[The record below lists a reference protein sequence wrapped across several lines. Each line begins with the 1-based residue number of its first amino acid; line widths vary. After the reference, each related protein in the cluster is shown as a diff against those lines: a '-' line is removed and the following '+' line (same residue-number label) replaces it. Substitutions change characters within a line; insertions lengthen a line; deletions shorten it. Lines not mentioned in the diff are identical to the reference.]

1 VTPMSGANGLGL
13 PPSASVTP
21 MSSAAVWAVT
31 SGAVPRLP
39 LLAGPRV
46 VVVNVPDDA
55 VVLHPPPPGDAV
67 ADAAAAVRDALRFPL
82 QGPALEDVVPRGAK
96 RVTILVELPAL
107 PIPGATGDPRH
118 AAVEGASDELE
129 RIGVPSDAQT
139 LLVTAGLAR
148 RPGPAEMS
156 LVAAPEFRRRFRG
169 QVVVHDVED
178 PDLVEVGRA
187 GNIPLRVGRAL
198 VDTDAIVVVSAAES
212 VLHGGP
218 AALLAA
224 GGSEALR
231 TAGAWSLLETTASKG
246 WQSAVELEH
255 ALSARVPVLGVSL
268 VLNSP
273 QLMGTTIRGFP
284 YDEETIA
291 WVARSRLRR
300 AFGLLP
306 SALRGRAF
314 SSLRREL
321 TAAAA
326 FAGPPAVAH
335 AEALLRSI
343 AAREAVLEGTLDTV
357 IVGIP
362 PTTPYLPRERPNPLL
377 AAHLGL
383 ALALRLW
390 RDAFPVAQDGT
401 AILLHRFDRRYAHP
415 TQQPYRTFFA
425 GVTRYGRDPVDLLE
439 AERAATADARA
450 IGAYREGRSCHPLL
464 PFADWDACQ
473 PALARLGSVLIAGC
487 RDAVAARALGF
498 VPTHGVGAA
507 LELAR
512 GRAGGEPRIGV
523 VLSPPYFPIRVT
535 GGPSGFTAG

>member
-1 VTPMSGANGLGL
+1 VL
-13 PPSASVTP
+13 
-21 MSSAAVWAVT
+21 
-31 SGAVPRLP
+31 RLP
-39 LLAGPRV
+39 LLSGPRV

-55 VVLHPPPPGDAV
+55 VVLRPPSPGDPM
-67 ADAAAAVRDALRFPL
+67 ADVAAAVRDALRFPL
-82 QGPALEDVVPRGAK
+82 EGSSLEQLVPPSTA
-96 RVTILVELPAL
+96 RVTIVVELPTL
-107 PIPGATGDPRH
+107 PIPGAPIDPRH
-118 AAVEGASDELE
+118 AAIEGVSDELV
-129 RIGVPSDAQT
+129 RMGVPSQAQT
-139 LLVTAGLAR
+139 LLVAAGLAR
-148 RPGPAEMS
+148 RPGPGDMG
-156 LVAAPEFRRRFRG
+156 LIAAPEFRRRFRG

-178 PDLVEVGRA
+178 PDLVEVGRL
-187 GNIPLRVGRAL
+187 GSTPLRVNRAL
-198 VDTDAIVVVSAAES
+198 AETDAIVVVGAAET

-224 GGSEALR
+224 GGREALR
-231 TAGAWSLLETTASKG
+231 AGGAWSLLETAASQG
-246 WQSAVELEH
+246 WQSALELER
-255 ALSARVPVLGVSL
+255 ALAARVPVMGVSL
-268 VLNSP
+268 VLNHP
-273 QLMGTTIRGFP
+273 RLMGTTIRGFP
-284 YDEETIA
+284 YDEETVA
-291 WVARSRLRR
+291 WVARSSLRR

-306 SALRGRAF
+306 SALRRRAI

-343 AAREAVLEGTLDTV
+343 AAREAVLDGQLDTV

-390 RDAFPVAQDGT
+390 RDAFPVADGGT
-401 AILLHRFDRRYAHP
+401 AILLHRFHRRYAHP
-415 TQQPYRTFFA
+415 TQQPYRTFF
-425 GVTRYGRDPVDLLE
+425 GSVTRYGRDPVDLLE
-439 AERAATADARA
+439 AERAAAADPRA
-450 IGAYREGRSCHPLL
+450 IRAYKEGRTCHPLL

-512 GRAGGEPRIGV
+512 GRAGGDPRIGV
-523 VLSPPYFPIRVT
+523 ILSPPYFPIRV
-535 GGPSGFTAG
+535 GSGSSGFTPG